1 MHRSINPGDQFYWVA
16 RSGSLNETWAMV
28 TTPRPIIDSVV
39 RSVCGRG
46 PERLVPLAG
55 GGMNETYRAEFAGD
69 VAVVVR
75 IARQPTP
82 WFIDEAHLMA
92 QARAVGVP
100 TAQVLG
106 LEHLDRDGELL
117 SFSIQQFL
125 PGRSL
130 QQLIGELPVSDLE
143 RLVMDAGEI
152 LARVHSV
159 VPDDERGIRHE
170 LRLPE
175 EHEVTRVARIVRETL
190 GPAAAAVVER
200 GADFLRQEVTTRPAP
215 PLSLAQG
222 DFCPKNLLIH
232 DGTVVGVI
240 DWEFAGPAS
249 PAYDLAQWEVDAG
262 DPLHDRLDL
271 VRRGYARVA
280 DPESA
285 DAGLTPAFAIDWTLE
300 KLGWKNPAS
309 PAQFRRCVDVIA
321 RYMAS

>member
-1 MHRSINPGDQFYWVA
+1 
-16 RSGSLNETWAMV
+16 MV

-46 PERLVPLAG
+46 VERLVPLAG
-55 GGMNETYRAEFAGD
+55 GGMNETYRVDLASD
-69 VAVVVR
+69 VAAVVR
-75 IARQPTP
+75 IARQRAP

-92 QARAVGVP
+92 QARDVGVP
-100 TAQVLG
+100 TAEVLG
-106 LEHLDRDGELL
+106 LEHLDYDGELL

-130 QQLIGELPVSDLE
+130 ADLIGELPASDLE
-143 RLVMDAGEI
+143 RLVMDAGEL

-159 VPDDERGIRHE
+159 VPDGERGIRHE

-175 EHEVTRVARIVRETL
+175 ERVVARVARIVGDAL
-190 GPAAAAVVER
+190 GPAAATVVER
-200 GADFLRQEVTTRPAP
+200 GADFLHQEVTTRPAP
-215 PLSLAQG
+215 PSSLAQG
-222 DFCPKNLLIH
+222 DFLPKNLLIH
-232 DGTVVGVI
+232 DGTVGGVI

-249 PAYDLAQWEVDAG
+249 PAFDLARWEVSAG
-262 DPLHDRLDL
+262 DPLHDRSDL

-285 DAGLTPAFAIDWTLE
+285 DAGLTPAFAIDWALE

-321 RYMAS
+321 RYTAS